1 MPFALPHDTKFDF
14 IAQRWIAFAFTGL
27 LVIISL
33 FSLAT
38 RGLNYGIDFEG
49 GILIEAR
56 TTQGPADVH
65 AMRTTLSGLGL
76 GEMAL
81 QGVGTAGNEVMI
93 RVQRQ
98 AGGEK
103 AQTEAL
109 TKVKESLGSGLEY
122 RRVELVGPKVGEDLK
137 RDGAMAIAIAII
149 VIAVYIWFRFE
160 WQFGIGAVIATFHDV
175 ITTFGFF
182 SLLGIEFNLTS
193 VAAVL
198 TIAGFSI
205 NDTVVEYDR
214 VRENMRKFKTMPL
227 YDLLNLSVNE
237 TLSRTILTSGTMFLS
252 ALALAVVGGDVLHG
266 FSLAILWG
274 VVIGTYSSV
283 YVAMPILI
291 YFNLRSIGSS
301 GGGAGEEGEGEEPAV
316 G

>member
-14 IAQRWIAFAFTGL
+14 IAKRWVAFALTGL
-27 LVIISL
+27 LILISIVAM
-33 FSLAT
+33 AT
-38 RGLNYGIDFEG
+38 RGLNYGIDFDG

-65 AMRTTLSGLGL
+65 AMRVTLSGLGL
-76 GEMAL
+76 GEVAL
-81 QGVGTAGNEVMI
+81 QGVGTGGSEVLI

-98 AGGEK
+98 EGGEK
-103 AQTEAL
+103 AQSAAL
-109 TKVKESLGSGLEY
+109 DKVKAALGSGVEY

-137 RDGAMAIAIAII
+137 RDGALALGIAI
-149 VIAVYIWFRFE
+149 VMIAMYIWFRFE
-160 WQFGIGAVIATFHDV
+160 WQFGVGAVIATFHDV
-175 ITTFGFF
+175 ITTFGFYSVF
-182 SLLGIEFNLTS
+182 GLEFNLTS
-193 VAAVL
+193 VAAIL

-214 VRENMRKFKTMPL
+214 VRENMRKYKSMPL
-227 YDLLNLSVNE
+227 YELLNLSVNE

-252 ALALAVVGGDVLHG
+252 ALALALVGGEVLHG

-274 VVIGTYSSV
+274 VVIGTYSSI

-291 YFNLRSIGSS
+291 YFNLRSMGS
-301 GGGAGEEGEGEEPAV
+301 GGDAAEEDQAEEPAA